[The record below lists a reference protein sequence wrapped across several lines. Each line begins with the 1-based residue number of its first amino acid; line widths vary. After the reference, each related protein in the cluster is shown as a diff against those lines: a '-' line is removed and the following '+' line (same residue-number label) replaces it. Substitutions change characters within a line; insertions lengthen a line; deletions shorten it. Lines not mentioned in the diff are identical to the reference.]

1 MNTKKSKPKQQ
12 TRKRKCLRC
21 NKDVELPV
29 GYFMCPTCRVTA
41 GNDSITELGVSIKR
55 K

>member
-1 MNTKKSKPKQQ
+1 MNKKKDKPKQP

-21 NKDVELPV
+21 NKEVELPF

-41 GNDSITELGVSIKR
+41 GNDSVTELGITIKKR
-55 K
+55 